1 MSRFFISIRILRA
14 LFLLLLGLSF
24 VYSAQLERHRM
35 IEEFPVGGVDPG
47 QGFEGPPLP
56 PPKVDP
62 GPDAATLDLIVLDR
76 DTGER
81 LSATVS
87 VNRGDQEPEN
97 DPYESYSL
105 RMSANRHKGPIRFRE
120 LNYYFFT
127 DGSFSV
133 RVPSGTCTVEV
144 CRGYEYTPTQQTFR
158 LQKNQTVKAT
168 IYLKR
173 WIDMAKQGWYS
184 GDTHI
189 HFERTGSNDDT
200 LLTLT
205 SARDIRYA
213 FSLSMNT
220 TGYAL
225 GREFESWGQAY
236 GLGEK
241 SIRKKGPYHLIS
253 GQEYRAGSLGH
264 VTVLAE
270 DYVPGAGPSID
281 DVDEAPSLGVIADQ
295 AHQLSGV
302 IGFAHGGSYR
312 READALALT
321 GKMDF
326 LELLQFGGYRGLG
339 LDGWYDF
346 LNLGYRWPIVG
357 ASDFPYTRE
366 LGDCVT
372 YVQADKEPT
381 VREFSRA
388 LAGGRSFATS
398 GPMIF
403 LGVNGKGPG
412 ELITSEDAAIPLEVE
427 VSVLSPL
434 YPVRYVDIIWNGRV
448 VSRQFDPKGRSRWE
462 ISERLKADRSGWVAV
477 RAYEDAGSDAHTNP
491 VYVYLKGKLPFA
503 DDACGQILARLES
516 SIRGIPN
523 REIQARLRE
532 LKEHLQRYRDTGNA
546 RGLALPGKLL

>member
-1 MSRFFISIRILRA
+1 MSRSFISTRILRVF
-14 LFLLLLGLSF
+14 FLLLLVFSF
-24 VYSAQLERHRM
+24 VYSVQLQRHRM
-35 IEEFPVGGVDPG
+35 VEEFPVGGVDPG
-47 QGFEGPPLP
+47 QGFTGPPLP
-56 PPKVDP
+56 PPRVDP

-76 DTGER
+76 DTREQ

-87 VNRGDQEPEN
+87 VNGGDQEPEN
-97 DPYESYSL
+97 DPYEPYSL
-105 RMSANRHKGPIRFRE
+105 RRSANRHKGPIRFRK
-120 LNYYFFT
+120 LDYYFFT

-144 CRGYEYTPTQQTFR
+144 RRGYEYTPTQQTFR
-158 LQKNQTVKAT
+158 LKKNQTEKAT

-189 HFERTGSNDDT
+189 HFQRTGRNDDT

-220 TGYAL
+220 KGYAL

-241 SIRKKGPYHLIS
+241 SIRQKGPYHLIS
-253 GQEYRAGSLGH
+253 GQEYRADSLGH
-264 VTVLAE
+264 VIVLAE
-270 DYVPGAGPSID
+270 DYVPGPGPSD
-281 DVDEAPSLGVIADQ
+281 DVTEAPSLGVIADQ
-295 AHQLSGV
+295 AHLQSGL
-302 IGFAHGGSYR
+302 IGFAHGGSYH
-312 READALALT
+312 READALGLA

-326 LELLQFGGYRGLG
+326 LELMQFGGYRGLG

-372 YVQADKEPT
+372 YVQSDEEPT
-381 VREFSRA
+381 VKEFLRS
-388 LAGGRSFATS
+388 LVAGHSFATG
-398 GPMIF
+398 GPMVF
-403 LGVNGKGPG
+403 LEVNGKGPG
-412 ELITSEDAAIPLEVE
+412 EVIVSKDEAISLELEVR
-427 VSVLSPL
+427 VLSPL

-448 VSRQFDPKGRSRWE
+448 VSRQFDPAGLSRWE
-462 ISERLKADRSGWVAV
+462 ILERLQVDRSGWVAV
-477 RAYEDAGSDAHTNP
+477 RAYGDAGADAHTNP
-491 VYVYLKGKLPFA
+491 VYVYLKEKLPFD
-503 DDACGQILARLES
+503 DDACGQIQARLEG
-516 SIRGIPN
+516 SIRDIPN
-523 REIQARLRE
+523 PEIQARLRE
-532 LKEHLQRYRDTGNA
+532 LKERLQRYRDTQDPE
-546 RGLALPGKLL
+546 GLALPRRPL

>member
-1 MSRFFISIRILRA
+1 MSRPFISIRILRVY
-14 LFLLLLGLSF
+14 FLLLLVLSF
-24 VYSAQLERHRM
+24 VYSAQLQRHRM
-35 IEEFPVGGVDPG
+35 VEEFPVGGVDPG

-62 GPDAATLDLIVLDR
+62 GPDAATLDLIVRDR

-97 DPYESYSL
+97 DPYEPYSL
-105 RMSANRHKGPIRFRE
+105 RMSANRHKGPIRFRR

-144 CRGYEYTPTQQTFR
+144 RRGYEYTPTQQTFR
-158 LQKNQTVKAT
+158 LRKNQTEKAT

-189 HFERTGSNDDT
+189 HFERTGRNDDT

-220 TGYAL
+220 KGYGL
-225 GREFESWGQAY
+225 GRKFESWGQAY

-241 SIRKKGPYHLIS
+241 SIRRKGPYHLIS
-253 GQEYRAGSLGH
+253 GQEYRADYLGH
-264 VTVLAE
+264 VIVLAK
-270 DYVPGAGPSID
+270 DYVPGQGPSD
-281 DVDEAPSLGVIADQ
+281 DVTETPSLGVIADQ
-295 AHQLSGV
+295 AHLQSGV
-302 IGFAHGGSYR
+302 IGFAHGGSSH

-372 YVQADKEPT
+372 YVQSDKEPT
-381 VREFSRA
+381 AKEFLQS
-388 LAGGRSFATS
+388 LASGRSFATS

-403 LGVNGKGPG
+403 LEVNGKGPG
-412 ELITSEDAAIPLEVE
+412 GVIVSKEEAISLELEVR
-427 VSVLSPL
+427 VLSPL
-434 YPVRYVDIIWNGRV
+434 YPVRYVEIIWNGQV
-448 VSRQFDPKGRSRWE
+448 VSRKFDPAGPSRWE
-462 ISERLKADRSGWVAV
+462 ISERLQVDRSGWVAV
-477 RAYEDAGSDAHTNP
+477 RAYGDAGADAHTNP
-491 VYVYLKGKLPFA
+491 AYIYLKEELPFD
-503 DDACGQILARLES
+503 DDACGQIQARLEG
-516 SIRGIPN
+516 SIRAIPN
-523 REIQARLRE
+523 PEIQARLRE
-532 LKEHLQRYRDTGNA
+532 LKRRLQRYRDT
-546 RGLALPGKLL
+546 RDPQGLALPRRPL